1 MAGRGGAIL
10 NTMRTDMR
18 PTKDLLEDFYEDE
31 LLVVT
36 RFIETYFCEEEE
48 DFASINFFP
57 VGGDTL
63 GVWQISDY
71 FFSINDIVLA
81 LEEEIPENVLFAW
94 YDYAIERGMTV
105 SPYLNLD
112 HYWLAEKSKFKT
124 GTSTKP
130 PATSRNTSTT
140 QSIST
145 TLLH

>member
-1 MAGRGGAIL
+1 
-10 NTMRTDMR
+10 MR

-124 GTSTKP
+124 
-130 PATSRNTSTT
+130 
-140 QSIST
+140 
-145 TLLH
+145 